1 VKVLRRIVYLAAPA
15 ACLFAGYLAV
25 AGMTAGVE
33 ASDVAIVF
41 GSKVEES
48 GDPSAR
54 LKARLDTSAE
64 LYTSGRVAR
73 VFVSGGTGEEGFDES
88 AVMRDYLV
96 EAGLPAAMI
105 VADPKGVT
113 TEATCAN
120 ARTFMEAE
128 GLETAAVVTQYFH
141 VPRARWACGRE
152 GIEVSGA
159 RAPRFFEL
167 RDIYSLARETIA
179 FPVYLLRSLAGG

>member
-1 VKVLRRIVYLAAPA
+1 
-15 ACLFAGYLAV
+15 
-25 AGMTAGVE
+25 
-33 ASDVAIVF
+33 
-41 GSKVEES
+41 
-48 GDPSAR
+48 
-54 LKARLDTSAE
+54 

-73 VFVSGGTGEEGFDES
+73 IFVSGGTGEEGFDES
-88 AVMRDYLV
+88 VVMRDYLV
-96 EAGLPAAMI
+96 EAGLPEVVI

-120 ARTFMEAE
+120 ARRFMEAE

-141 VPRARWACGRE
+141 VPRARWSCSRE

-167 RDIYSLARETIA
+167 RDIYSLARETVA
-179 FPVYLLRSLAGG
+179 FPVYLLREVTR

>member
-1 VKVLRRIVYLAAPA
+1 MKVLRRIGLAAA
-15 ACLFAGYLAV
+15 LVAVGFAGYLVA
-25 AGMTAGVE
+25 AGMAAGVDE
-33 ASDVAIVF
+33 SEVAIVF

-64 LYTSGRVAR
+64 LYSSGRVAR

-96 EAGLPAAMI
+96 AAGLPEAAI

-128 GLETAAVVTQYFH
+128 DLETAAVVTQYFH
-141 VPRARWACGRE
+141 VPRARWSCGRE

-179 FPVYLLRSLAGG
+179 FPVYLLRSLTES

>member
-1 VKVLRRIVYLAAPA
+1 VKVLRRVVLVAALAV
-15 ACLFAGYLAV
+15 CLFAGYLVV
-25 AGMTAGVE
+25 AGMTANVE
-33 ASDVAIVF
+33 ASEVAIVF

-64 LYTSGRVAR
+64 LYASGRVAR
-73 VFVSGGTGEEGFDES
+73 IFVSGGTGEEGFDES
-88 AVMRDYLV
+88 AVMTDFLV
-96 EAGLPAAMI
+96 EAGVPEAMI

-120 ARTFMEAE
+120 AATFMEAE
-128 GLETAAVVTQYFH
+128 DLETAAVVTQYFH
-141 VPRARWACGRE
+141 VPRARWSCGRE

-167 RDIYSLARETIA
+167 RDIYSLARETVA
-179 FPVYLLRSLAGG
+179 FPVYLLRSLVGA